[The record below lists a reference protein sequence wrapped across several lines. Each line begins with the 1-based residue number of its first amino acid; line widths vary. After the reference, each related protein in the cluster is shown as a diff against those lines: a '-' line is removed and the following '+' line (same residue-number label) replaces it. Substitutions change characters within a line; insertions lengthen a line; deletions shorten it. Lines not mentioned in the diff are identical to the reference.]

1 MKSIANITEAL
12 WLWLFPGALFPAKF
26 PLPTPHHSCDTK
38 HTKKARARL
47 AVSVLSFVRFAHS
60 PTSQLK
66 TRYMHARL
74 SLCSFHSSALF
85 ATAFCRG
92 KT

>member
-1 MKSIANITEAL
+1 MVVPRSLISRKISPPYPTSFLRHKAHQKS
-12 WLWLFPGALFPAKF
+12 
-26 PLPTPHHSCDTK
+26 SC
-38 HTKKARARL
+38 ASF

-66 TRYMHARL
+66 TRYMHACL